1 MTLWKNIKYQ
11 CCVTRLGF
19 YALTMAALDAT
30 TCRCCVISVRCW
42 PIEVVFVSFVDL
54 MVQLVSRE
62 SFIFTSKF
70 HVFIAP
76 SDVCMIRSVQ
86 IGSTRPEPRLAASA
100 ASMPKQRGESQ
111 DVIDKAAFFNPKQEE
126 TENANDDTLSNWA
139 PKNLRMVPAFYPLE
153 KSSRFIDDDL
163 SSVAKRVSECLRL
176 MSVQAIYNNETAT
189 AALLTGENVEMH
201 LSLWRTSGGK
211 YPEGIVVEL
220 QRRKGCSIVF
230 HRYSRHIL
238 DSAIG
243 DFDFETFAQKTED
256 DFGDRSYSKKAERLL
271 KAESAKAASSE
282 EENAIIAI
290 EIAHGLLMKDR
301 MDARQLGLESL
312 CLLTDP
318 SKTGA
323 TTSLLASHVV
333 LLGTAQM
340 GEQDQG
346 MMFDEAPF
354 QEIRETILS
363 LVQLR
368 RIGDEE
374 EFSDDEDDE
383 EQRLRQ
389 ALSDEMEGNHQ
400 EKEHMSLLHNLA
412 LAVMANALDVIENAD
427 QYDSE
432 PEDVDK
438 KMPARGRT
446 QSADIVAKS
455 FMDDAKD
462 ITKRELLS
470 TLISE
475 LGRAE
480 NKPHN
485 ARLSAKCLS
494 SLLRA
499 SKDARKRARDLGAK
513 NVVNT
518 ALDVGTRTHAKL
530 ETECKSVV
538 KVLTETADDD
548 AQEE

>member
-1 MTLWKNIKYQ
+1 MSSNKPKKQ
-11 CCVTRLGF
+11 DDGR
-19 YALTMAALDAT
+19 
-30 TCRCCVISVRCW
+30 
-42 PIEVVFVSFVDL
+42 IESIRPDF
-54 MVQLVSRE
+54 
-62 SFIFTSKF
+62 
-70 HVFIAP
+70 
-76 SDVCMIRSVQ
+76 RSVQ
-86 IGSTRPEPRLAASA
+86 IGTSRPEPRLVANAASI
-100 ASMPKQRGESQ
+100 PKQRHESE
-111 DVIDKAAFFNPKQEE
+111 DVIDKASFFKERDEE
-126 TENANDDTLSNWA
+126 TQNDDDTSSNWC
-139 PKNLRMVPAFYPLE
+139 PTNLRLVPAFYPLE

-163 SSVAKRVSECLRL
+163 ASIATRVSECLRL
-176 MSVQAIYNNETAT
+176 LSVQAIYNNEVAT
-189 AALLTGENVEMH
+189 ASLLTGENVEMH
-201 LSLWRTSGGK
+201 LSLWKTAATSK
-211 YPEGIVVEL
+211 NPEGIVVEL
-220 QRRKGCSIVF
+220 QRRKGDSIVF

-238 DSAIG
+238 DAAIG
-243 DFDFETFAQKTED
+243 DFDFEKFADKTDD
-256 DFGDRSYSKKAERLL
+256 DFGDKAYSKKAERLL
-271 KAESAKAASSE
+271 RTESGKPSASE

-323 TTSLLASHVV
+323 QTALIASHVV
-333 LLGTAQM
+333 LLGTAKM

-374 EFSDDEDDE
+374 EFSDDEEDE
-383 EQRLRQ
+383 KLLQITM
-389 ALSDEMEGNHQ
+389 SDEVVDGDQ
-400 EKEHMSLLHNLA
+400 EKEHLSLLHNLA
-412 LAVMANALDVIENAD
+412 LAVMANALDVVENFDA
-427 QYDSE
+427 YDSD
-432 PEDVDK
+432 PEDTER

-446 QSADIVAKS
+446 TSADMVAKS
-455 FMDDAKD
+455 LMDDAKD
-462 ITKRELLS
+462 ITKLELLS
-470 TLISE
+470 TLINE
-475 LGRAE
+475 LGKAE

-485 ARLSAKCLS
+485 ARLSAKCLN
-494 SLLRA
+494 SLFRA

-548 AQEE
+548 AQDEE

>member
-1 MTLWKNIKYQ
+1 MSSEKPSPKEKDRIGSAGLPEMRQ
-11 CCVTRLGF
+11 
-19 YALTMAALDAT
+19 
-30 TCRCCVISVRCW
+30 S
-42 PIEVVFVSFVDL
+42 
-54 MVQLVSRE
+54 
-62 SFIFTSKF
+62 
-70 HVFIAP
+70 AP
-76 SDVCMIRSVQ
+76 EWRSVQ
-86 IGSTRPEPRLAASA
+86 IGSTRARPEPRLATASA
-100 ASMPKQRGESQ
+100 AFAKRPESE
-111 DVIDKAAFFNPKQEE
+111 DVIDKAAFFNPSPKEEEEEE
-126 TENANDDTLSNWA
+126 TAKLNSNWA

-163 SSVAKRVSECLRL
+163 SNVATRISECLRL
-176 MSVQAIYNNETAT
+176 LSVQAIYNNETAT

-201 LSLWRTSGGK
+201 LSLWRPSGGK
-211 YPEGIVVEL
+211 HPDGIVVEL

-238 DSAIG
+238 DAAIG
-243 DFDFETFAQKTED
+243 DFDFESFANKTDEN
-256 DFGDRSYSKKAERLL
+256 FGDASYSKKAERLL
-271 KAESAKAASSE
+271 RTESAKAAATE

-318 SKTGA
+318 SKTGI
-323 TTSLLASHVV
+323 TTALIASHVV
-333 LLGTAQM
+333 LLGSAQM

-354 QEIRETILS
+354 HEIRQTILS

-368 RIGDEE
+368 RMGDEE
-374 EFSDDEDDE
+374 EFSDDEDED
-383 EQRLRQ
+383 RLLRQ
-389 ALSDEMEGNHQ
+389 VMSDEMDGRLE

-412 LAVMANALDVIENAD
+412 LAVMANALDVIENHD
-427 QYDSE
+427 MYDSD
-432 PEDVDK
+432 PEETSDK

-446 QSADIVAKS
+446 TSADLVAKS
-455 FMDDAKD
+455 LMDDAKD
-462 ITKRELLS
+462 ITKLELLS

-475 LGRAE
+475 LGKAE

-485 ARLSAKCLS
+485 ARLSARCLN
-494 SLLRA
+494 SLFRA

-518 ALDVGTRTHAKL
+518 ALEVGTRTHAKL

>member
-1 MTLWKNIKYQ
+1 
-11 CCVTRLGF
+11 
-19 YALTMAALDAT
+19 
-30 TCRCCVISVRCW
+30 
-42 PIEVVFVSFVDL
+42 
-54 MVQLVSRE
+54 
-62 SFIFTSKF
+62 
-70 HVFIAP
+70 
-76 SDVCMIRSVQ
+76 
-86 IGSTRPEPRLAASA
+86 
-100 ASMPKQRGESQ
+100 
-111 DVIDKAAFFNPKQEE
+111 
-126 TENANDDTLSNWA
+126 
-139 PKNLRMVPAFYPLE
+139 
-153 KSSRFIDDDL
+153 
-163 SSVAKRVSECLRL
+163 
-176 MSVQAIYNNETAT
+176 
-189 AALLTGENVEMH
+189 MH
-201 LSLWRTSGGK
+201 LSLWRTAAGVK
-211 YPEGIVVEL
+211 NPDGIVVEL
-220 QRRKGCSIVF
+220 QRRKGDSIVF
-230 HRYSRHIL
+230 HRYSRYIL
-238 DSAIG
+238 DAAIG
-243 DFDFETFAQKTED
+243 DFDFEKFAESTDE
-256 DFGDRSYSKKAERLL
+256 DFGDRAYSKKAERLL
-271 KAESAKAASSE
+271 RTESGKSSASE

-323 TTSLLASHVV
+323 QTALIASHVV
-333 LLGTAQM
+333 LLGTAQL

-374 EFSDDEDDE
+374 EFSDEDE
-383 EQRLRQ
+383 EQLLREVM
-389 ALSDEMEGNHQ
+389 SDEMDGDQ
-400 EKEHMSLLHNLA
+400 EKEHLSLLHNLA
-412 LAVMANALDVIENAD
+412 LAVMANALDVVENFDA
-427 QYDSE
+427 YDSD
-432 PEDVDK
+432 PEDTEK

-446 QSADIVAKS
+446 TSADMVAKS

-470 TLISE
+470 TLINE
-475 LGRAE
+475 LGKAE
-480 NKPHN
+480 LKPHN
-485 ARLSAKCLS
+485 ARLSAKCLN
-494 SLLRA
+494 SLFRA

-548 AQEE
+548 AQDE

>member
-1 MTLWKNIKYQ
+1 
-11 CCVTRLGF
+11 
-19 YALTMAALDAT
+19 
-30 TCRCCVISVRCW
+30 
-42 PIEVVFVSFVDL
+42 
-54 MVQLVSRE
+54 
-62 SFIFTSKF
+62 
-70 HVFIAP
+70 
-76 SDVCMIRSVQ
+76 
-86 IGSTRPEPRLAASA
+86 
-100 ASMPKQRGESQ
+100 MPKRNESEE
-111 DVIDKAAFFNPKQEE
+111 VIDKAAFFNPDPQKEA
-126 TENANDDTLSNWA
+126 ANDADEKQLSNWT
-139 PKNLRMVPAFYPLE
+139 PTNLRMVPAFYPLE

-163 SSVAKRVSECLRL
+163 SNVASRVSECLRL
-176 MSVQAIYNNETAT
+176 LSVQAIYNNETAT

-211 YPEGIVVEL
+211 HPDGIVVEL

-238 DSAIG
+238 DAAIG
-243 DFDFETFAQKTED
+243 DFDFETFAEKTDE

-271 KAESAKAASSE
+271 RTEKSAATE

-318 SKTGA
+318 TKTGI
-323 TTSLLASHVV
+323 TTALIASHVV
-333 LLGTAQM
+333 LLGTAQC
-340 GEQDQG
+340 GDEGQEG

-374 EFSDDEDDE
+374 EFSDDDE
-383 EQRLRQ
+383 EDERLREV
-389 ALSDEMEGNHQ
+389 LSEEMDGHRE
-400 EKEHMSLLHNLA
+400 ETEHMSLLHNLA
-412 LAVMANALDVIENAD
+412 LAVMANALDVIENYD
-427 QYDSE
+427 MYDSD

-446 QSADIVAKS
+446 ASTEFVAKS
-455 FMDDAKD
+455 FMDDANG
-462 ITKRELLS
+462 ITKLELLS

-475 LGRAE
+475 LGKAE

-494 SLLRA
+494 SLFRA

-530 ETECKSVV
+530 ETECKTMV
-538 KVLTETADDD
+538 KVLTETADAD